1 MKAAIAAASLLAALG
16 LVACGSTSEE
26 RKGDSARTSQDVA
39 LTAKVKSAIAT
50 DVGARAASNI
60 AVEANHGVVRLS
72 GFVEDQDQAERAVN
86 AAKKIRGIQTVKNDL
101 RLK

>member
-1 MKAAIAAASLLAALG
+1 MRKTIIMLAALA
-16 LVACGSTSEE
+16 LVACGSTGGEK
-26 RKGDSARTSQDVA
+26 KGDTAQTSQDVA

-86 AAKKIRGIQTVKNDL
+86 ATKKIGGIQTVKNDL